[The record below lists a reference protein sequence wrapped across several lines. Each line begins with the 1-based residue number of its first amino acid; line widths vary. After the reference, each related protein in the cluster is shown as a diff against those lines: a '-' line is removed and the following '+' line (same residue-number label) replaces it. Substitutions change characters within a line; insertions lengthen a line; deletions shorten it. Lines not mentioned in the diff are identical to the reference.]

1 MLRVII
7 VDDELPAR
15 EELRSILESYTRKN
29 DAELEIIGE
38 CSNALEAIPAIHK
51 LRPDVVFLDIQMPR
65 ISGLEMVSMLDPEH
79 LPAIV
84 FVTAYDEFALKA
96 FEENA
101 FDYLLK
107 PIEPTRLEKT
117 LGRLRKELAPPSY
130 QPLAELAPLRSIPC
144 CGHNRIF
151 LVPLTEVEYI
161 HSDLAG
167 VHVFSA
173 KQAGVTQLTLRT
185 LEEKTSFLRCHRQ
198 YMINPDHVAE
208 IQLLEN
214 GGAEVITRA
223 QQHIP
228 VSRRYL
234 KPLKQSLNIP

>member
-15 EELRSILESYTRKN
+15 EELRSLLEGY
-29 DAELEIIGE
+29 DDLEIIGE
-38 CSNALEAIPAIHK
+38 CSNALEAIPSIHK
-51 LRPDVVFLDIQMPR
+51 QKPDVVFLDIQMPR
-65 ISGLEMVSMLDPEH
+65 ISGLEMVSMLDPDQM
-79 LPAIV
+79 PAIV
-84 FVTAYDEFALKA
+84 FLTAYDEFALKA

-107 PIEPTRLEKT
+107 PIEIARLEKT
-117 LGRLRKELAPPSY
+117 LNRLRKELTPQSY
-130 QPLAELAPLRSIPC
+130 QPLADLAPLRSIPC
-144 CGHNRIF
+144 CGYNRIF
-151 LVPLTEVEYI
+151 LVPLSDVEYI

-167 VHVFSA
+167 IHVCSA
-173 KQAGVTQLTLRT
+173 KQSGITQLTMRT
-185 LEEKTSFLRCHRQ
+185 LEEKTPFLRCHRQ
-198 YMINPDHVAE
+198 YMINPDQVAE

-214 GGAEVITRA
+214 GCAEVITRA
-223 QQHIP
+223 QQRIP